1 MHDHRSFHLLRIDAG
16 CNMRRFYAASVQPTL
31 FGGVSVVRNWGRIGS
46 AGRMRI
52 ETFDEADQADDALD
66 KLIRTKRRRGYR
78 SAEAIGEGQSDAEPS
93 GLNEPGEPDV

>member
-1 MHDHRSFHLLRIDAG
+1 
-16 CNMRRFYAASVQPTL
+16 MRRFYAASVQPTL

-46 AGRMRI
+46 SGRMRI

-78 SAEAIGEGQSDAEPS
+78 SAEAMAGGRSDVEPS
-93 GLNEPGEPDV
+93 S